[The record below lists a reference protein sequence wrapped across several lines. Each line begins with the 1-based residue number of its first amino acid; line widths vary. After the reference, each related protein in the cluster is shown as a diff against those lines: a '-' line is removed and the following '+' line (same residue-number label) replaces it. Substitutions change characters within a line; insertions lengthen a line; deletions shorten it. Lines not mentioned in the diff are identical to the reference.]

1 MSKFIELIEQIQ
13 GDRTQ
18 AELAHIM
25 GVSEATISLAKR
37 GERQRE
43 PEKGFIAALLRVAEP
58 EQQRDL
64 LLALGMDVAQFE
76 AAILASAGVVVV
88 APAKVGDDDGFNFER
103 TDDFFETWTPITR
116 VEAEAELAAYYPRYK
131 EVISLLETSAQ
142 HNALEPSGVIY
153 TDVAAYRVTVT
164 ATVGGNGK
172 E

>member
-76 AAILASAGVVVV
+76 AAILESAGVAV
-88 APAKVGDDDGFNFER
+88 
-103 TDDFFETWTPITR
+103 
-116 VEAEAELAAYYPRYK
+116 
-131 EVISLLETSAQ
+131 
-142 HNALEPSGVIY
+142 
-153 TDVAAYRVTVT
+153 VT
-164 ATVGGNGK
+164 AAKAGGGNGK
-172 E
+172 EGTDGI